1 MFVSAPDK
9 AMEWTD
15 EGVEGSYRIINKL
28 IRLSEKVSKKED
40 KKQDNKIQITIKK
53 VTEDDIQTAKNSL
66 TKKLLNDTQEA
77 LKNKIGADY
86 VLLDNAIS
94 AEITESSSAVKAE
107 AVVDKFNYQAK
118 AKTAALVFKKSDL
131 ESFIKEYINS
141 NISDSKTFLEN
152 SLNFNYSPETID
164 VKDGKTVLNV
174 DFSIK
179 TYQTIDRND
188 LISLFREKSADEI
201 KEIVNSRIGDNLS
214 QIRVNLWPFWT
225 TRAPRDKNKI
235 KVDLKFE

>member
-1 MFVSAPDK
+1 M
-9 AMEWTD
+9 
-15 EGVEGSYRIINKL
+15 
-28 IRLSEKVSKKED
+28 
-40 KKQDNKIQITIKK
+40 
-53 VTEDDIQTAKNSL
+53 
-66 TKKLLNDTQEA
+66 
-77 LKNKIGADY
+77 
-86 VLLDNAIS
+86 
-94 AEITESSSAVKAE
+94 
-107 AVVDKFNYQAK
+107 
-118 AKTAALVFKKSDL
+118 
-131 ESFIKEYINS
+131 
-141 NISDSKTFLEN
+141 
-152 SLNFNYSPETID
+152 
-164 VKDGKTVLNV
+164 LNV